1 MRKHSKTMSMGLMPA
16 TYLVQLETFISPGL
30 PYLSLIGLPDEDLRR
45 VRDRIRAACKA
56 VGYELPACRTTVNLM
71 PASMPKQPGLC
82 VLACAVSILAADGRI
97 PSTSQLENTIIL
109 GDVNE
114 DGTIPPIEDD
124 LTGFIS
130 HALELGIRRIIIPSA
145 NLAGTTIPAG
155 VEVIGLS
162 RIDELLNQ

>member
-1 MRKHSKTMSMGLMPA
+1 MRKHSKTMSMGQMPA
-16 TYLVQLETFISPGL
+16 PYLMQLETFISPGL
-30 PYLSLIGLPDEDLRR
+30 TYLSLIGIPDEDRR
-45 VRDRIRAACKA
+45 IRDRIRAACEA

-71 PASMPKQPGLC
+71 PARMPKQPGLC

-97 PSTSQLENTIIL
+97 PSASQLEDTIIL

-130 HALELGIRRIIIPSA
+130 HALELGIRRAIIPLA

-155 VEVIGLS
+155 IEVIGLS